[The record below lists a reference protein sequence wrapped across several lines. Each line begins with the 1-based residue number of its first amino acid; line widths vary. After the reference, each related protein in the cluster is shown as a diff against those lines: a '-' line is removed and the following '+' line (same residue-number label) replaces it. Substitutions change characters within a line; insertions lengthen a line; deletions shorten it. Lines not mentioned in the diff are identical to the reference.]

1 MTLFLRRLPIC
12 IPIVLL
18 LAFLFSCVDV
28 AAEHIKLG
36 DDFYAKGNVDAAIA
50 EYTRASELDPT
61 LEVQSRINKA
71 YGKKLD
77 LLLEASDYSNA
88 IENGLKALAASPS
101 DSVREKLADAYIS
114 RAWFYKSKRLNPYTL
129 KDLTSAVEIASGY
142 YRAYY
147 ERGRFYN
154 NQWQHSI
161 ALIDLNK
168 AIDINP
174 GFAASYSERAFSYY
188 MNQKYEKAL
197 SEANKAIELDAAD
210 ARFYYTRSL
219 VFSALKKYDL
229 AAADLESTIRL
240 SKDDS
245 LAEKAAGDLK
255 ALPVSKSP

>member
-1 MTLFLRRLPIC
+1 MTLFLRNLPLC
-12 IPIVLL
+12 ISLALL
-18 LAFLFSCVDV
+18 LLFLFSCADS
-28 AAEHIKLG
+28 AADHIKLG
-36 DDFYAKGNVDAAIA
+36 DGFLAKGNVDGAIA

-77 LLLEASDYSNA
+77 LLLEASDYSSA
-88 IENGLKALAASPS
+88 IEAGLKVLAASPS
-101 DSVREKLADAYIS
+101 DSVREKLADAYIA

-129 KDLTSAVEIASGY
+129 KDLTSAVEMAPGY

-168 AIDINP
+168 AVDLNP

-188 MNQKYEKAL
+188 MNQKYEKAIG
-197 SEANKAIELDAAD
+197 EANRSIELNPAD

-219 VFSALKKYDL
+219 VFSAVQKYDL
-229 AAADLESTIRL
+229 AAADLENTIKL
-240 SKDDS
+240 TQDVS

>member
-1 MTLFLRRLPIC
+1 MA
-12 IPIVLL
+12 LL
-18 LAFLFSCVDV
+18 MVILSACVES
-28 AAEHIKLG
+28 AAVHLKSG
-36 DDFYAKGNVDAAIA
+36 DDYLARGNIDAAIA
-50 EYTRASELDPT
+50 EFSRASELDPT

-77 LLLEASDYSNA
+77 LLIEANDYSSA
-88 IENGLKALAASPS
+88 IEQGLKLLASSPT
-101 DSVREKLADAYIS
+101 DSVREKAADAYIA

-129 KDLTSAVEIASGY
+129 KDLTSAVEMAPGY

-168 AIDINP
+168 AIELNP
-174 GFAASYSERAFSYY
+174 GYAASYNERAFSYY

-197 SEANKAIELDAAD
+197 NEANKAIDLDGSD

-219 VFSALKKYDL
+219 IMTAMQKYDE
-229 AAADLESTIRL
+229 AVVDLEKTIKL
-240 SKDDS
+240 TTEQS

-255 ALPVSKSP
+255 TLQDRKSK